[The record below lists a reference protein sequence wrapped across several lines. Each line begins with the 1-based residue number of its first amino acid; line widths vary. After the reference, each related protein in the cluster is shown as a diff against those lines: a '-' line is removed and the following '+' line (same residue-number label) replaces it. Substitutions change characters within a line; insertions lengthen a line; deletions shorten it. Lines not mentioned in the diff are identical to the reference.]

1 MTSPIFNQIDS
12 VSCGIHVVAFTLT
25 RLTGQSTSDY
35 DSVYMWHRFG
45 LKWTMRSVH
54 ADSINSKT
62 PWIDYIKANAKMN

>member
-1 MTSPIFNQIDS
+1 MTSPISNQIDS

-45 LKWTMRSVH
+45 LKWTMRSVIPRKV
-54 ADSINSKT
+54 SISHLT
-62 PWIDYIKANAKMN
+62 YPLVVLAV